1 MRAPAGILLSGTLV
15 ACAATLPPTELV
27 DARKVLQ
34 HARRSDT
41 GQQSLVDIYEAD
53 KALKLAEAHFADAPN
68 AEITRI
74 TAYLAHR
81 RALWAVSRVDEKKAH
96 AERAAG
102 EQELKRMTQA
112 EIAQSQQQVA
122 SRNEQLVLTLSASDL
137 FAAGKVTL
145 LPAAQLAL
153 SDVARTVK
161 DDPRR
166 LAIVGRADANGNTE
180 SSVQITRARVE
191 AVRAFLMANGV
202 PEGRVSVSSTGQ
214 PATPSWINPAKAND
228 PSIDIVIGDKLGA
241 EGDVP
246 PP

>member
-1 MRAPAGILLSGTLV
+1 LKAPAGILLSATLFG
-15 ACAATLPPTELV
+15 CAATLPPSELV

-41 GQQSLVDIYEAD
+41 GQQSLVDLYEAD
-53 KALKLAEAHFADAPN
+53 KALNLAEAHFADAPSS
-68 AEITRI
+68 EITRI

-81 RALWAVSRVDEKKAH
+81 RALWAMSRVNEKKAQ

-122 SRNEQLVLTLSASDL
+122 STNEHLVLTLSASDL

-145 LPAAQLAL
+145 LPAAQQAL
-153 SDVARTVK
+153 SDIARTVK
-161 DDPRR
+161 NDPRR
-166 LAIVGRADANGNTE
+166 LAVLGRADANGNTE
-180 SSVQITRARVE
+180 SSMQITRARVE

-202 PEGRVSVSSTGQ
+202 PEGRVSASSTGQ
-214 PATPSWINPAKAND
+214 PATPNWINSANAND

-241 EGDVP
+241 EEGVRAP
-246 PP
+246 